1 MLGEQLLIQPSERSR
16 RSLVG
21 QTYVNIGNSRIRKTG
36 KLKKITLLNGWMF
49 CSVSVEFLN
58 QHTHAS
64 RDTQNHIHTV
74 TVTHTHPHTHTTH
87 THTHTNTHT
96 GKRHPSKH
104 R

>member
-49 CSVSVEFLN
+49 CRVSVEFLN

-64 RDTQNHIHTV
+64 RDTQNDIHTV
-74 TVTHTHPHTHTTH
+74 TVTHTHTH
-87 THTHTNTHT
+87 THTHNTHAHT
-96 GKRHPSKH
+96 HKHTHREATSK
-104 R
+104 